1 MFMQLWSVNRLPA
14 LHKTTSSLM
23 PLASLLGRTCMLLS
37 QAAPVAA
44 RLHCCRQNYCE
55 QIVAE
60 GLPYT
65 GVTHSV
71 HVAWDSGAGQRSCK
85 PSVPALAQPELSE
98 KDRRELFSTAAG
110 AVRGKRFVLAVLRA
124 SLSNKVLQLQAMVPC
139 SAVQVPIG
147 LWEQWFMGCK
157 PR

>member
-14 LHKTTSSLM
+14 LHKTTNSLM

-44 RLHCCRQNYCE
+44 HLHCCRQNYCE

-71 HVAWDSGAGQRSCK
+71 HVAWIQELDRGAASLPSEPWHSRSCQRRTAESCFR
-85 PSVPALAQPELSE
+85 PL
-98 KDRRELFSTAAG
+98 REL
-110 AVRGKRFVLAVLRA
+110 
-124 SLSNKVLQLQAMVPC
+124 
-139 SAVQVPIG
+139 
-147 LWEQWFMGCK
+147 
-157 PR
+157 